1 MSPGQSNM
9 AWCLFI
15 LLVLTHGLG
24 LLSAHGQDGNADW
37 LQYERNSKE
46 LRLYRE
52 REKAR
57 SVPSVPIVS
66 YQANSNYEDKWANSF
81 TSTPER
87 REESNKQTKQISG
100 VSNEKII
107 GPLQQT
113 ENKDQVNTAD
123 NNPTSNLNNNTMQN
137 LQRNRILNTSRKT
150 DSAKT
155 EKFSCSFDNEEYKK
169 ETNSPIWSEA
179 KKTPDSLYLSELYDD
194 RKFQITA
201 AFTNVMANY
210 TLNNVDQFIR
220 FIQAYKNQRND
231 KLEPFFNNYHVAFQ
245 KNVPHTPEDPVSL
258 LIEINRRLSENQ
270 ESAKGKL
277 YIVSAYVNP
286 SDNLIEDVKK
296 SIQNT
301 GLDFEKKAETELSK
315 DQYQRHVA
323 GIIKIQTPNGEGIIV
338 LDPGYMNGDVRV
350 TPYSVVLMHNNR
362 SKSHGDEGYAVKRG
376 ELEFNVQLRPKFA
389 LVSGAPSTVKTQSK
403 HEMLY
408 LRYKP
413 FCSFMDSTT
422 KGNLL
427 GPNYGIWSFDHYGKP
442 KGYLTFKVAP
452 GNTTD
457 KSPFFRVGPFDMY
470 TGGYELKEFPFDS
483 IKRDNTI
490 SQETIKKFD
499 TIASY
504 MSLKSGDTLLTKLQT
519 IQSVVFENPKLVK
532 EIDMLSTKLLN
543 SKIKS
548 TRQKLK
554 NALSCF
560 TGP

>member
-1 MSPGQSNM
+1 MSFDPK
-9 AWCLFI
+9 
-15 LLVLTHGLG
+15 TGLPKG
-24 LLSAHGQDGNADW
+24 
-37 LQYERNSKE
+37 Y
-46 LRLYRE
+46 LYFYV
-52 REKAR
+52 
-57 SVPSVPIVS
+57 VPKS
-66 YQANSNYEDKWANSF
+66 
-81 TSTPER
+81 
-87 REESNKQTKQISG
+87 
-100 VSNEKII
+100 VSNQSSSFRMGAFHPNTKAFLGFGHPFTFESIK
-107 GPLQQT
+107 QDEMNQ
-113 ENKDQVNTAD
+113 ENKNEVNHAKTYLKLKEGD
-123 NNPTSNLNNNTMQN
+123 NLLAKLQTIQSEVFEDPGLVTEIYELTRKLNNNTMQN

-323 GIIKIQTPNGEGIIV
+323 GVIKVKDGEREGIIL
-338 LDPGYMNGDVRV
+338 LDPGYMNGDERV
-350 TPYSVVLMHNNR
+350 YPYSVVLMEPQLKIKAGPVFGINR
-362 SKSHGDEGYAVKRG
+362 DG
-376 ELEFNVQLRPKFA
+376 EEEIVESYLGNKFA
-389 LVSGAPSTVKTQSK
+389 LVSIKHSK
-403 HEMLY
+403 CRCPASEYKVLY
-408 LRYKP
+408 LQYKP

>member
-1 MSPGQSNM
+1 MTFKPDGSPKGY
-9 AWCLFI
+9 
-15 LLVLTHGLG
+15 LTFKVVPHSSVSIIRPSFELG
-24 LLSAHGQDGNADW
+24 RFNPDFDIYA
-37 LQYERNSKE
+37 
-46 LRLYRE
+46 
-52 REKAR
+52 
-57 SVPSVPIVS
+57 VF
-66 YQANSNYEDKWANSF
+66 SF
-81 TSTPER
+81 TFNSIQPNNTSRNKNEVNYAN
-87 REESNKQTKQISG
+87 ESYLKLKEGDNLLAKLQTIQSEVFEDPG
-100 VSNEKII
+100 LV
-107 GPLQQT
+107 T
-113 ENKDQVNTAD
+113 EIYELTRK
-123 NNPTSNLNNNTMQN
+123 LNNNTMQN

-220 FIQAYKNQRND
+220 FIQAYKKERGN
-231 KLEPFFNNYHVAFQ
+231 KSLELFFNNYHVPFEPLKPQ
-245 KNVPHTPEDPVSL
+245 DPVSI

-323 GIIKIQTPNGEGIIV
+323 GIIKIKFGKDQGIIV
-338 LDPGYMNGDVRV
+338 LDPGYMNGDQRV
-350 TPYSVVLMHNNR
+350 YPYSVVLMEPQLKIKAGPVFGINR
-362 SKSHGDEGYAVKRG
+362 DG
-376 ELEFNVQLRPKFA
+376 EEEIVESYLGNKFA
-389 LVSGAPSTVKTQSK
+389 LVSIKHSK
-403 HEMLY
+403 CRCPASEYKVLY
-408 LRYKP
+408 LQYKP

-427 GPNYGIWSFDHYGKP
+427 GPNYGIWSFDHDGSP

>member
-1 MSPGQSNM
+1 MSFDPK
-9 AWCLFI
+9 
-15 LLVLTHGLG
+15 TGLPKG
-24 LLSAHGQDGNADW
+24 
-37 LQYERNSKE
+37 Y
-46 LRLYRE
+46 LYFYV
-52 REKAR
+52 
-57 SVPSVPIVS
+57 VPKS
-66 YQANSNYEDKWANSF
+66 
-81 TSTPER
+81 
-87 REESNKQTKQISG
+87 
-100 VSNEKII
+100 VSNQSSSFRMGAFHPNTKAFLGFGHPFTFESIK
-107 GPLQQT
+107 QDEMNQ
-113 ENKDQVNTAD
+113 ENKNEVNHAKTYLKLKEGD
-123 NNPTSNLNNNTMQN
+123 NLLAKLQTIQSEVFEDPGLVTEIYELTRKLNNNTMQN

-220 FIQAYKNQRND
+220 FIQAYKKERGN
-231 KLEPFFNNYHVAFQ
+231 KSLELFFNNYHVPFEPLKPQ
-245 KNVPHTPEDPVSL
+245 DPVSI

-323 GIIKIQTPNGEGIIV
+323 EPVFGINRGGEEEIV
-338 LDPGYMNGDVRV
+338 ESYLGN
-350 TPYSVVLMHNNR
+350 
-362 SKSHGDEGYAVKRG
+362 
-376 ELEFNVQLRPKFA
+376 KFA
-389 LVSGAPSTVKTQSK
+389 LVSIKHSK
-403 HEMLY
+403 CRCPASEYKVLY
-408 LRYKP
+408 LQYKP
-413 FCSFMDSTT
+413 FCSFMHHTT
-422 KGNLL
+422 KRNLL
-427 GPNYGIWSFDHYGKP
+427 VPNHGIMTFQPDGTP
-442 KGYLTFKVAP
+442 KGYLTFDIVP
-452 GNTTD
+452 LND
-457 KSPFFRVGPFDMY
+457 WISPSFWLGRFDLNIGQ
-470 TGGYELKEFPFDS
+470 TLTFDS
-483 IKRDNTI
+483 IIQNST
-490 SQETIKKFD
+490 SQKNKDQVDFFSNFD
-499 TIASY
+499 LT
-504 MSLKSGDTLLTKLQT
+504 GDILAKMKT

>member
-1 MSPGQSNM
+1 MSFDPK
-9 AWCLFI
+9 
-15 LLVLTHGLG
+15 TGLPKG
-24 LLSAHGQDGNADW
+24 
-37 LQYERNSKE
+37 Y
-46 LRLYRE
+46 LYFYV
-52 REKAR
+52 
-57 SVPSVPIVS
+57 VPKS
-66 YQANSNYEDKWANSF
+66 
-81 TSTPER
+81 
-87 REESNKQTKQISG
+87 
-100 VSNEKII
+100 VSNQSSSFRMGAFHPNTKAFLGFGHPFTFESIK
-107 GPLQQT
+107 QDEMNQ
-113 ENKDQVNTAD
+113 ENKNEVNHAKTYLKLKEGD
-123 NNPTSNLNNNTMQN
+123 NLLAKLQTIQSEVFEDPGLVTEIYELTRKLNNNTMQN
-137 LQRNRILNTSRKT
+137 LQRKPSIGNRILNTSRKT

-323 GIIKIQTPNGEGIIV
+323 GIIKIQTDKGRGIIV

-427 GPNYGIWSFDHYGKP
+427 APNYGIMSFDDKHVRP

>member
-1 MSPGQSNM
+1 MSFDPK
-9 AWCLFI
+9 
-15 LLVLTHGLG
+15 TGLPKG
-24 LLSAHGQDGNADW
+24 
-37 LQYERNSKE
+37 Y
-46 LRLYRE
+46 LYFYV
-52 REKAR
+52 
-57 SVPSVPIVS
+57 VPKS
-66 YQANSNYEDKWANSF
+66 
-81 TSTPER
+81 
-87 REESNKQTKQISG
+87 
-100 VSNEKII
+100 VSNQSSSFRMGAFHPNTKAFLGFGHPFTFESIK
-107 GPLQQT
+107 QDEMNQ
-113 ENKDQVNTAD
+113 ENKNEVNHAKTYLKLKEGD
-123 NNPTSNLNNNTMQN
+123 NLLAKLQTIQSEVFEDPGLVTEIYELTRKLNNNTMQN

-220 FIQAYKNQRND
+220 FIQEYKNRTDD
-231 KLEPFFNNYHVAFQ
+231 KQSLESFFNNYHVPFEPLKPQ
-245 KNVPHTPEDPVSL
+245 DPVSI

-338 LDPGYMNGDVRV
+338 LDPGYMNGEERV
-350 TPYSVVLMHNNR
+350 YPYSAVLM
-362 SKSHGDEGYAVKRG
+362 KPKWETA
-376 ELEFNVQLRPKFA
+376 ELELNEVPVFGLKRDEIVDSYLGKKFA
-389 LVSGAPSTVKTQSK
+389 LVSIKHSK
-403 HEMLY
+403 CRCPASEYKVLY
-408 LRYKP
+408 LQYKP

>member
-1 MSPGQSNM
+1 MSFDPK
-9 AWCLFI
+9 
-15 LLVLTHGLG
+15 TGLPKG
-24 LLSAHGQDGNADW
+24 
-37 LQYERNSKE
+37 Y
-46 LRLYRE
+46 LYFYV
-52 REKAR
+52 
-57 SVPSVPIVS
+57 VPKS
-66 YQANSNYEDKWANSF
+66 
-81 TSTPER
+81 
-87 REESNKQTKQISG
+87 
-100 VSNEKII
+100 VSNQSSSFRMGAFHPNTKAFLGFGHPFTFESIK
-107 GPLQQT
+107 QDEMNQ
-113 ENKDQVNTAD
+113 ENKNEVNHAKTYLKLKEGD
-123 NNPTSNLNNNTMQN
+123 NLLAKLQTIQSEVFEDPGLVTEIYELTRKLNNNTMQN

-220 FIQAYKNQRND
+220 FIQEYKNRTDD
-231 KLEPFFNNYHVAFQ
+231 KQSLESFFNNYHVPFEPLKPQ
-245 KNVPHTPEDPVSL
+245 DPVSI

-323 GIIKIQTPNGEGIIV
+323 GRVFGINRNGEEEIV
-338 LDPGYMNGDVRV
+338 ESYLGN
-350 TPYSVVLMHNNR
+350 
-362 SKSHGDEGYAVKRG
+362 
-376 ELEFNVQLRPKFA
+376 KFA
-389 LVSGAPSTVKTQSK
+389 LVSIKHSK
-403 HEMLY
+403 CRCPASEYKVLY
-408 LRYKP
+408 LQYKP

>member
-1 MSPGQSNM
+1 MSFDPK
-9 AWCLFI
+9 
-15 LLVLTHGLG
+15 TGLPKG
-24 LLSAHGQDGNADW
+24 
-37 LQYERNSKE
+37 Y
-46 LRLYRE
+46 LYFYV
-52 REKAR
+52 
-57 SVPSVPIVS
+57 VPKS
-66 YQANSNYEDKWANSF
+66 
-81 TSTPER
+81 
-87 REESNKQTKQISG
+87 
-100 VSNEKII
+100 VSNQSSSFRMGAFHPNTKAFLGFGHPFTFESIK
-107 GPLQQT
+107 QDEMNQ
-113 ENKDQVNTAD
+113 ENKNEVNHAKTYLKLKEGD
-123 NNPTSNLNNNTMQN
+123 NLLAKLQTIQSEVFEDPGLVTEIYELTRKLNNNTMQN

-323 GIIKIQTPNGEGIIV
+323 GVIKVKDGEREGIIL
-338 LDPGYMNGDVRV
+338 LDPGYMNEEEQVY
-350 TPYSVVLMHNNR
+350 PYSAVLM
-362 SKSHGDEGYAVKRG
+362 KPKWETA
-376 ELEFNVQLRPKFA
+376 ELELNEVPVFGLKRDEIVDSYLGKKFA
-389 LVSGAPSTVKTQSK
+389 LVSMK
-403 HEMLY
+403 HRQCNGTGCEYKVLY
-408 LRYKP
+408 LQYKP

-427 GPNYGIWSFDHYGKP
+427 APNYGIMSFDDKHVRP

>member
-1 MSPGQSNM
+1 MTFKPDGSPKGY
-9 AWCLFI
+9 
-15 LLVLTHGLG
+15 LTFKVVPHSSVSIIRPSFELG
-24 LLSAHGQDGNADW
+24 RFNPDFDIYA
-37 LQYERNSKE
+37 
-46 LRLYRE
+46 
-52 REKAR
+52 
-57 SVPSVPIVS
+57 VF
-66 YQANSNYEDKWANSF
+66 SF
-81 TSTPER
+81 TFNSIQPNNTSRNKNEVNYAN
-87 REESNKQTKQISG
+87 ESYLKLKEGDNLLAKLQTIQSEVFEDPG
-100 VSNEKII
+100 LV
-107 GPLQQT
+107 T
-113 ENKDQVNTAD
+113 EIYELTRK
-123 NNPTSNLNNNTMQN
+123 LNNNTMQN
-137 LQRNRILNTSRKT
+137 LQRKPSIGNRILNTSRKT

-220 FIQAYKNQRND
+220 FIQAYKKERGN
-231 KLEPFFNNYHVAFQ
+231 KSLELFFNNYHVPFEPLKPQ
-245 KNVPHTPEDPVSL
+245 DPVSI

-323 GIIKIQTPNGEGIIV
+323 EPVFGINRDREEEIV
-338 LDPGYMNGDVRV
+338 ESYLGN
-350 TPYSVVLMHNNR
+350 
-362 SKSHGDEGYAVKRG
+362 
-376 ELEFNVQLRPKFA
+376 KFA
-389 LVSGAPSTVKTQSK
+389 LVSIKHSK
-403 HEMLY
+403 CRCPASEYKVLY
-408 LRYKP
+408 LQYKP

-427 GPNYGIWSFDHYGKP
+427 APNYGIMSFDDKHVRP

-560 TGP
+560 TGL